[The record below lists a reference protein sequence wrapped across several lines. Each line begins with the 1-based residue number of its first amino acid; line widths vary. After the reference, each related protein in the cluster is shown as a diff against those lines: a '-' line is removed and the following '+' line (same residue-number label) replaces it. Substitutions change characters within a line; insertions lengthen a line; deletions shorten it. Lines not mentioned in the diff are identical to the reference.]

1 MNAEGHILDSGRSHL
16 TPALPHPR
24 LERRFVLTT
33 LLPPALLRS
42 AAPFL
47 WEHDLLTAADITGPD
62 GRTVLDWASLWGSG
76 RVRQRLGRAPSWF
89 PDFLRAICEPTLFE
103 ANLMSPPY
111 VEGQFAWHPQGY
123 LTRIVSKWEERDEDD
138 GRLRVYVR
146 LEHWIWRD
154 RTIRD
159 GDGEGAARFYK
170 CTMLKDECDAR
181 YTTDDATAKA
191 ARQRCDHS
199 EPESGACQWTEDSIH
214 IHPAR
219 LLELITPATRTRKHE
234 PYAVVKLESQEWWTE
249 FRTTLFLPPWERDW
263 DYEADPSAQPQ
274 PPSGYKQRRPGTVPP
289 RTAPPVYPDR
299 QPLEH
304 FLIDPEPLADPFWN
318 LVAQELRREEL
329 PAARP
334 REWRRPMPAQR
345 EDDAPQA
352 AALRE
357 LAEAI
362 PTDGSDFFVAPC
374 PGTVNNNKAAFAP
387 TSRTICERLQKSIST
402 AEPSPPPPEGHPP
415 RARDGQRCGRLRIG
429 CTPGART
436 RFRALITTCPSTSIE
451 RQTRKARR
459 EERQRRRDALAA
471 LGPHVPALAGLPIA
485 QRMERRRSPCT
496 PAPRSPRSRSR
507 IRPRRLGCRK
517 TCMASTAS
525 LEGYDSSRAY
535 RVESDPGPTSAP
547 SAKCV
552 TSCG

>member
-1 MNAEGHILDSGRSHL
+1 MNAEGYILDSGRSHL

-89 PDFLRAICEPTLFE
+89 PDFLRAICEPVPPRKLPRSLRFPMHVLKQGARRQQTLFE

-214 IHPAR
+214 IHPA
-219 LLELITPATRTRKHE
+219 
-234 PYAVVKLESQEWWTE
+234 
-249 FRTTLFLPPWERDW
+249 
-263 DYEADPSAQPQ
+263 
-274 PPSGYKQRRPGTVPP
+274 
-289 RTAPPVYPDR
+289 
-299 QPLEH
+299 
-304 FLIDPEPLADPFWN
+304 
-318 LVAQELRREEL
+318 
-329 PAARP
+329 
-334 REWRRPMPAQR
+334 
-345 EDDAPQA
+345 
-352 AALRE
+352 
-357 LAEAI
+357 
-362 PTDGSDFFVAPC
+362 
-374 PGTVNNNKAAFAP
+374 
-387 TSRTICERLQKSIST
+387 
-402 AEPSPPPPEGHPP
+402 
-415 RARDGQRCGRLRIG
+415 
-429 CTPGART
+429 
-436 RFRALITTCPSTSIE
+436 
-451 RQTRKARR
+451 
-459 EERQRRRDALAA
+459 
-471 LGPHVPALAGLPIA
+471 
-485 QRMERRRSPCT
+485 
-496 PAPRSPRSRSR
+496 
-507 IRPRRLGCRK
+507 
-517 TCMASTAS
+517 AS
-525 LEGYDSSRAY
+525 SS
-535 RVESDPGPTSAP
+535 
-547 SAKCV
+547 
-552 TSCG
+552 